1 MEAED
6 IINSIPSEKYE
17 KSGISMKFMR
27 LSPSFRII
35 EKKVQNLQNTK

>member
-1 MEAED
+1 MESED
-6 IINSIPSEKYE
+6 IINSIPQEEYRE
-17 KSGISMKFMR
+17 SGVKLKFMR